1 MSFTGNTMVRRIL
14 PIPEF
19 RIRTVSWVYTWAM
32 RVCFRSLYRM
42 YCTCRSQ
49 GRRGLLLSWN
59 WTVWVTS
66 MCELL
71 AYTPHLRPIPLGVYI
86 CRRYHTGSH
95 PRYSSL
101 LGACERSLVHR
112 LHCLPLQVHTLCGTS
127 IEVKVDM
134 HNTLSSHQS
143 VQLLGVVVQVLIST
157 SVYAGHWIL

>member
-32 RVCFRSLYRM
+32 RVCFRSLYRTV
-42 YCTCRSQ
+42 CTVLVEARVIEDCCF
-49 GRRGLLLSWN
+49 RGTEL
-59 WTVWVTS
+59 
-66 MCELL
+66 CELL
-71 AYTPHLRPIPLGVYI
+71 AYTSHLRPIPLGVYI

-112 LHCLPLQVHTLCGTS
+112 LHYLPLQAHTLCGTS

-157 SVYAGHWIL
+157 SVYTGHWIL